1 MLMLVITLQ
10 DQQRSVVR
18 EMEESRFS
26 SRLLCLPTNFGK
38 TLTMLTALEE
48 HPEELL
54 PALVIAPKRV
64 SERSWTED
72 FSKLGSV
79 HTLQLFDAQKST
91 RACMSVDRGADI
103 VVTSF
108 HNFTRATSAIT
119 AGYFKTLIVDEVDL
133 LSSSTS
139 KRWKQARSLRK
150 HFDRC
155 YGMTG
160 TAIPSDLTKVWAM
173 MYIIDE
179 GATFG
184 KRRVKDFLHRFFVPG
199 ARLPT
204 GVTISY
210 DEKPGARES
219 IISLMRGASIIRRT
233 DDAQLVGYTVRRQS
247 FPMTGE
253 QTRLFQ
259 RAMRES
265 VQEVARPGDSAE
277 DVELKLLES
286 TSSKASVMRQI
297 GCGLQ
302 MVDGEVSSAQW
313 LNTAKLDFVELA
325 LSDQPALIFF
335 QYVAEREELLRR
347 LGEGAELVTD
357 TGAIDRWNRR
367 ETRFLI
373 AHPASVSH
381 GVNLQFGGSRVVWV
395 SPPPTYSIFHQGCM
409 RVARRGQKDDV
420 TVFVL
425 SFDSVLEPKRHAHW
439 ERQRLAIEAMSIER

>member
-1 MLMLVITLQ
+1 
-10 DQQRSVVR
+10 
-18 EMEESRFS
+18 
-26 SRLLCLPTNFGK
+26 
-38 TLTMLTALEE
+38 MLTALEE
-48 HPEELL
+48 YPEELL
-54 PALVIAPKRV
+54 PALIIAPKRV

-72 FSKLGSV
+72 FSKLESA

-91 RACMSVDRGADI
+91 RAHMSVDRNADI

-119 AGYFKTLIVDEVDL
+119 EGYFKTLIVDEVDL

-139 KRWKQARSLRK
+139 KRWRQARSLRK

-173 MYIIDE
+173 VYIIDQ

-199 ARLPT
+199 ATLPT

-210 DEKPGARES
+210 DEKPGARED
-219 IISLMRGASIIRRT
+219 IIALMRNASIIRRT
-233 DDAQLVGYTVRRQS
+233 DDAQLVGYTVQRQS
-247 FPMTGE
+247 FPMTEE
-253 QTRLFQ
+253 QTRLFK
-259 RAMRES
+259 RAMKDS
-265 VQEVARPGDSAE
+265 IQEVRRPGDTAE
-277 DVELKLLES
+277 DIELKLLES
-286 TSSKASVMRQI
+286 TSSKASIMRQI
-297 GCGLQ
+297 GCGFQ
-302 MVDGEVSSAQW
+302 MVDGEVSTTRW
-313 LNTAKLDFVELA
+313 LNSAKLDFVELA

-335 QYVAEREELLRR
+335 QYVAEREELLGR
-347 LGEGAELVTD
+347 LGADAELVTAR
-357 TGAIDRWNRR
+357 GAIDRWNKRQ
-367 ETRFLI
+367 TRFLI

-409 RVARRGQKDDV
+409 RIARRGQKEDV
-420 TVFVL
+420 EVFVL
-425 SFDSVLEPKRHAHW
+425 SFDSMLEPKRYFHW
-439 ERQRLAIEAMSIER
+439 QRQRLSIEAMSLEKG